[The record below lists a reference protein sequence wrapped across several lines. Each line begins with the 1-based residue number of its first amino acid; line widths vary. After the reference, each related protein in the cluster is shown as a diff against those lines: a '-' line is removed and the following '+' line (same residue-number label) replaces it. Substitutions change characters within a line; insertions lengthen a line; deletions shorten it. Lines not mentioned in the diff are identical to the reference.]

1 MRDDMSKTSDKYSA
15 ELHRVQALL
24 SRRRKLVDG
33 FFVLLIVASYLAL
46 SISIDRSAEDA
57 TTINLAGQQRSLT
70 QRVGLLAG
78 QVGLPLSD
86 VETNILVAQLEGDLD
101 QIEKSHEFLINLPRS
116 RYSSDITRRLDEA
129 YFTDQGLD
137 SRLRAFIAK
146 GRELVELIVS
156 GRRSDRMNSLSTDLQ
171 DIASGAYSDPGS
183 LLYAQNSIVS
193 LYELGY
199 QAKQIQ
205 LRWLLRGIL
214 AFALVL
220 LVIASILIY
229 TPAIRQ
235 SERYAV
241 RLEKERRRVTE
252 FTLRT
257 VEQLKPTIDRLVS
270 LTSDNGDRQD
280 RGLHLQQAAAH
291 IRYRIEELGE
301 LIDLDA
307 AGSHVNEFSIRDMI
321 DRVATYQGQRPEAAG
336 VQIET
341 HAPADKMIRGNRAIL
356 RGCLD
361 HLVGNAITY
370 RDQSELLPMVSVYAD
385 FPSDQE
391 CVVTVRDNGVGV
403 PDERRESLFEARS
416 GSQGFTGVGL
426 SLVQQNIQACGGSVS
441 YSPVIGGSAFELRF
455 PVDQSLAA

>member
-1 MRDDMSKTSDKYSA
+1 MSKASDKYSA
-15 ELHRVQALL
+15 ELHRVQATLA
-24 SRRRKLVDG
+24 RRRKLVDG
-33 FFVLLIVASYLAL
+33 FFVLLIIASYLAL

-70 QRVGLLAG
+70 QRIGLLAG

-86 VETNILVAQLEGDLD
+86 VETNILVAQLEGDIDL
-101 QIEKSHEFLINLPRS
+101 IEESHEFLINVPRG
-116 RYSSDITRRLDEA
+116 RYSKDISFRLDTA

-156 GRRSDRMNSLSTDLQ
+156 GKRSDRMNALSTELQ
-171 DIASGAYSDPGS
+171 DIASGAYSDPDS

-199 QAKQIQ
+199 QAKQTQ
-205 LRWLLRGIL
+205 FRWLLRGIL
-214 AFALVL
+214 ALALVL
-220 LVIASILIY
+220 LIIASILIY

-257 VEQLKPTIDRLVS
+257 VAQVRPTIDRLVALVNGS
-270 LTSDNGDRQD
+270 GDRQD
-280 RGLHLQQAAAH
+280 QESQLQQATEH

-307 AGSHVNEFSIRDMI
+307 AGSHVNEFSISEMVE
-321 DRVATYQGQRPEAAG
+321 RVANYQAQRPEADG

-341 HAPADKMIRGNRAIL
+341 HASVDKMVRGNRAIL

-385 FPSDQE
+385 FPSEQE

-403 PDERRESLFEARS
+403 PDDRRENLFEARS

-426 SLVQQNIQACGGSVS
+426 SLVRQNIQACGGSVS

-455 PVDQSLAA
+455 PIDSSVAA